1 MYALLY
7 WSFRLF
13 SHVYNSLSKITMFKN
28 KILLAACIL
37 SGTIA
42 LAQTT
47 PKKKPTVAKAP
58 QVVTVAAPVV
68 EDPIMLIVGGDA
80 VTRAEFESIYR
91 KNNSKDTASS
101 RKALE
106 EYLQLFI
113 NFKLKVKAAKVAGKD
128 TAKAFQTE
136 LKGYRRQLAQP
147 YLTDKNVNDKLIQEA
162 YDRSKKDVK
171 ASHILISLPSEPL
184 PKDTL
189 AAYTKAI
196 KIRERLMKGED
207 FAILARQNSDDPSAK
222 QNDGDLGYFTSM
234 MMVYPFES
242 AAYLTPVGEIS
253 APVRT
258 KFGYH
263 ILKVTNVRD
272 AQGQVHVAHIMVKN
286 PENAK
291 DSIIAENKKKIDE
304 INSKIKKGD
313 DFGQLASQFS
323 DDRSSGKN
331 GGQLP
336 WFGTGKMVPEFEKVA
351 FELKN
356 DNEVSEPFRTPYGW
370 HIVKR
375 LERKGV
381 QSFDEVKAELKSKIS
396 KDSRSQLSSD
406 AVIARVK
413 KENGFTEDF
422 KSLDE
427 FILKVDTSFLNGR
440 WKSDGVKTML
450 KPIFVLGKEAS
461 TQYDF
466 AEFLVQNQSRQT
478 KDNNLEALVRK
489 SYDYFKNEK
498 VKAYEDVRLEQ
509 KYPEFRMLMQEYRD
523 GIMLFEI
530 TDENVWSK
538 ALKDTIGLEEFHK
551 QNLANYMWGNRVEAV
566 VYKSKDVKIAKATR
580 KLVAKRAK
588 KGTTI
593 DAIRAEVNE
602 TSQLNLQTEKGSFS
616 KGDNETVDGVN
627 WVLGISADKVNA
639 DGSVTF
645 VEITKVLEPTPKT
658 LQEARGLITADYQTY
673 LEQNWIK
680 ELQSKY
686 PVEVKREIFE
696 KIK

>member
-1 MYALLY
+1 
-7 WSFRLF
+7 
-13 SHVYNSLSKITMFKN
+13 MFKT

-37 SGTIA
+37 SGTVAI
-42 LAQTT
+42 AQTT
-47 PKKKPTVAKAP
+47 PKKKPAVAKAP

-162 YDRSKKDVK
+162 YDRSKKDIK

-189 AAYTKAI
+189 AAYTKAM
-196 KIRERLMKGED
+196 KIRERLIKGED
-207 FAILARQNSDDPSAK
+207 FALLSRQNSEDPSAK

-242 AAYLTPVGEIS
+242 AAYLTPIGEIS

-422 KSLDE
+422 KALDE
-427 FILKVDTSFLNGR
+427 FILKVDTSFLSGR

-450 KPIFVLGKEAS
+450 KPLFVLGKEAS

-588 KGTTI
+588 KGTSI

-602 TSQLNLQTEKGSFS
+602 SSQLNLQTEKGSFS

-627 WVLGISADKVNA
+627 WVLGISDDKVNA

-645 VEITKVLEPTPKT
+645 VEITKILEPNPKT

-673 LEQNWIK
+673 LEQKWIK

-686 PVEVKREIFE
+686 PVEVKRDIFE
-696 KIK
+696 SIK

>member
-1 MYALLY
+1 
-7 WSFRLF
+7 
-13 SHVYNSLSKITMFKN
+13 MFKN

-162 YDRSKKDVK
+162 YERSKKDVK

>member
-1 MYALLY
+1 
-7 WSFRLF
+7 
-13 SHVYNSLSKITMFKN
+13 MFKN

-37 SGTIA
+37 SGTVA

-47 PKKKPTVAKAP
+47 PKKKPTVAKIP
-58 QVVTVAAPVV
+58 QVVTVTAPVV

-196 KIRERLMKGED
+196 KIRERLIKGED
-207 FAILARQNSDDPSAK
+207 FALLARQNSEDPSAK

-242 AAYLTPVGEIS
+242 AAYLTPIGEIS

-263 ILKVTNVRD
+263 ILKVTNMRD

-291 DSIIAENKKKIDE
+291 DSIIADNKKKIDE

-356 DNEVSEPFRTPYGW
+356 DNDVSEPFRTPYGW

-422 KSLDE
+422 KALDE

-450 KPIFVLGKEAS
+450 KPLFVLGKEAS

-538 ALKDTIGLEEFHK
+538 ALKDTLGLEEFHK
-551 QNLANYMWGNRVEAV
+551 QNLAKYMWGNRVEAV

-593 DAIRAEVNE
+593 DAIRAEINE
-602 TSQLNLQTEKGSFS
+602 SSQLNLQTETGTFS

-627 WVLGISADKVNA
+627 WVLGITEDKINA

-686 PVEVKREIFE
+686 PVEVKRDIFE
-696 KIK
+696 SIK